1 MLSQI
6 SSHQA
11 PHNTLEIQV
20 VCDRYLFVAMKLAS
34 TLLVKM
40 KLSARIERMKK
51 DHLCKDH

>member
-6 SSHQA
+6 SSRQA

-20 VCDRYLFVAMKLAS
+20 VCARYLFVAMKLAS

-40 KLSARIERMKK
+40 KLSARIEHKKK
-51 DHLCKDH
+51 DHLCKGH

>member
-1 MLSQI
+1 
-6 SSHQA
+6 
-11 PHNTLEIQV
+11 
-20 VCDRYLFVAMKLAS
+20 VCARYLFVAMKLAS

>member
-6 SSHQA
+6 SSRQA

-20 VCDRYLFVAMKLAS
+20 VCARYLFVAVRLAS

-40 KLSARIERMKK
+40 KLLARIERMKI

>member
-6 SSHQA
+6 SSRQA

-20 VCDRYLFVAMKLAS
+20 VCARYLFVAMKLAS

>member
-20 VCDRYLFVAMKLAS
+20 VCARYLFVAVRLAS

-51 DHLCKDH
+51 DHLCKGH